1 MENDKENLHEGHR
14 ERMYKRFEQ
23 EGFGS
28 FEPHQVLEYILFF
41 SIPRKDTNEL
51 AHRLLNH
58 FGSFANVMRA
68 SQQELMEVKG
78 IGLSTARLI
87 TMIMEAGR
95 YYQKSVADVP
105 KMFQSL
111 DQIGDALA
119 PYFYGARCELVYA
132 LFLDDQN
139 GVIQLDEVARGSVNE
154 AAFSKRELIRQA
166 VRLGATQLVLAH
178 NHPMG
183 LALPSGADLQ
193 FTRELA
199 GMLDHVGVTFL
210 DHIIFDKEGDRI
222 SLRQSG
228 RSEYLVP
235 AIEERKRW
243 IMSQP
248 TQEKNENG

>member
-1 MENDKENLHEGHR
+1 VENDKVNLHEGHR
-14 ERMYKRFEQ
+14 ERMHKRFEQ
-23 EGFGS
+23 EGFGN
-28 FEPHQVLEYILFF
+28 FEPHQVLEYILYF

-51 AHRLLNH
+51 AHRLLDH
-58 FGSFANVMRA
+58 FGCIANVMRA
-68 SQQELMEVKG
+68 SQQELMEVRG

-87 TMIMEAGR
+87 TMIMEANR
-95 YYQKSVADVP
+95 YYQKSLSSAP
-105 KMFQSL
+105 RMFRSL
-111 DQIGDALA
+111 DQIEDVLA
-119 PYFYGARCELVYA
+119 PYFYGASSELVYA

-139 GVIQLDEVARGSVNE
+139 GMLRLDEVAQGSVNE

-193 FTRELA
+193 FTRKLA
-199 GMLDHVGVTFL
+199 EMLDHVGVAFL
-210 DHIIFDKEGDRI
+210 DHIIFDKKGDRI

-235 AIEERKRW
+235 AIEEHKQRS
-243 IMSQP
+243 MP
-248 TQEKNENG
+248 